1 MSYLYAIVKIPIEIK
16 EDKSYNV
23 LSERIHT
30 TVEKCEELPPV
41 NTDQNNDIIS
51 QFKDIIGLSC
61 GESEPESEPEP
72 EPAPEPEPEPEAEA
86 EAEPEI
92 KLILDNPII
101 KGKKNRTFRSSNM
114 KHNVSKKRI
123 KEINP

>member
-1 MSYLYAIVKIPIEIK
+1 MNYLYAIVKIPIEIK
-16 EDKSYNV
+16 EDKSYNI

-61 GESEPESEPEP
+61 GEPESEPEL
-72 EPAPEPEPEPEAEA
+72 EP
-86 EAEPEI
+86 EPEI
-92 KLILDNPII
+92 KLILDNPNI